1 MKPLSTRARV
11 ELWQLQDAVRH
22 AGRDRDR
29 LLRILN
35 SMPAV
40 VSGEMRRDTCLEFIQ
55 VDREYRQ
62 AVRRLT
68 AFVHSGAAAPSQSA
82 SALQ

>member
-1 MKPLSTRARV
+1 MKPLSTQVRV

-35 SMPAV
+35 SIPAV
-40 VSGEMRRDTCLEFIQ
+40 VSGDARRETCLEFISA
-55 VDREYRQ
+55 DREYRQ

-68 AFVHSGAAAPSQSA
+68 AFVQSGASERWHSA
-82 SALQ
+82 NALQ